1 LKLLLSRGADVD
13 EYGGGNRTTPLTHAA
28 MGGHVEAA
36 VALRE
41 SGADASRR
49 DADGFTASMHA
60 GYRHPRDVALAAAV
74 ADAVADVEPK

>member
-1 LKLLLSRGADVD
+1 
-13 EYGGGNRTTPLTHAA
+13 

-41 SGADASRR
+41 RGADASRR

>member
-1 LKLLLSRGADVD
+1 VD

-41 SGADASRR
+41 RGADASRR